1 MRSIKERLLVEIRED
16 EVRET
21 LNDYEKRTKKER
33 KRQWTQKQLHGQ
45 FIRQTKGK
53 ASGDRWA
60 WLRKGC
66 LKRIS
71 EASTMAALEQTIRNN
86 NIKAKIDKTQ
96 ENR

>member
-21 LNDYEKRTKKER
+21 LNDYEKRKKKER

-53 ASGDRWA
+53 ASGDR
-60 WLRKGC
+60 
-66 LKRIS
+66 
-71 EASTMAALEQTIRNN
+71 
-86 NIKAKIDKTQ
+86 
-96 ENR
+96 